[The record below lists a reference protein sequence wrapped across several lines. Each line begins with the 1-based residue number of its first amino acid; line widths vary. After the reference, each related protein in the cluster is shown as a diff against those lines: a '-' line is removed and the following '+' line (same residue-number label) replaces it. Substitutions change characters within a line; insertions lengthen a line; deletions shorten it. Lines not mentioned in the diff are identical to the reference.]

1 MYIKHSNVYITE
13 VHSMLVVS
21 LKAQMTIIIVFTVGV
36 ACKHLL
42 KSKAENMT
50 QLENN
55 NYSQPGHYMQEN
67 KRLKP

>member
-1 MYIKHSNVYITE
+1 MKHSNVYITE

-21 LKAQMTIIIVFTVGV
+21 LKAQITIIIVFTVGI
-36 ACKHLL
+36 AKHLL

-55 NYSQPGHYMQEN
+55 NSQLGHYMQEN

>member
-1 MYIKHSNVYITE
+1 MHIKHSNVYITE

-21 LKAQMTIIIVFTVGV
+21 LKAQITIIIVFTVGV
-36 ACKHLL
+36 AKHLL

-55 NYSQPGHYMQEN
+55 NYSQSGHYMQEN

>member
-1 MYIKHSNVYITE
+1 
-13 VHSMLVVS
+13 MLVVS